1 MRAASVGM
9 AIQENNNGSTLRQ
22 RTTPQKSISTPNFGK
37 KKSAADMPSCGAF
50 LFERFSFWDRK
61 QDETAKKKCD
71 NDIELYRSKLASDL
85 EQNIG
90 MLKSPVTTFM
100 LFLQYAGEVAAF
112 GVKRVLTSRL
122 TWFCVVPAIVSWIAA
137 KFIWP
142 DGFNPPVCGE
152 TEGGALWKV
161 EMMTME
167 VLWWA
172 ILGILSS
179 VGFGTGLH
187 SGVMFLFPHVMEV
200 VTAGEACRTTNGL
213 VPWYQHP
220 CYLDCSTTYGPKDDS
235 SVNFWRFWALVA
247 PSCIIWGVGTAM
259 GELPPYLVSKAARL
273 AGSKDTEFESE
284 LEEARGRTDVLS
296 RMKIWTIDFTEKHG
310 FIGVFLLASWPNAAF
325 DMCGMCCGYVLMP
338 FWTFLIATILGKGFV
353 KVNGQGAFFINLF
366 GRDAFQVMLSAL
378 GNFDEWI
385 KSILGKTFGLAKLV
399 EKKRGELI
407 LSFKMQTRI
416 KPAELFA
423 KKSSGS
429 LGMADIQAFY
439 KNGADPAAAD
449 GASKV
454 IAQRV
459 LTEWDAN
466 KNGQLSLEEVGK
478 AVSKT
483 DKKLSLGSLD
493 PGKPTSIFKVAFELF
508 IFALILYFVVSIVD
522 QCAKAKQQE
531 LDEKKVQAKI
541 EKMSLKKSHSE
552 AAIGG

>member
-1 MRAASVGM
+1 
-9 AIQENNNGSTLRQ
+9 
-22 RTTPQKSISTPNFGK
+22 
-37 KKSAADMPSCGAF
+37 
-50 LFERFSFWDRK
+50 
-61 QDETAKKKCD
+61 
-71 NDIELYRSKLASDL
+71 
-85 EQNIG
+85 
-90 MLKSPVTTFM
+90 
-100 LFLQYAGEVAAF
+100 
-112 GVKRVLTSRL
+112 
-122 TWFCVVPAIVSWIAA
+122 
-137 KFIWP
+137 
-142 DGFNPPVCGE
+142 
-152 TEGGALWKV
+152 
-161 EMMTME
+161 
-167 VLWWA
+167 
-172 ILGILSS
+172 
-179 VGFGTGLH
+179 
-187 SGVMFLFPHVMEV
+187 
-200 VTAGEACRTTNGL
+200 
-213 VPWYQHP
+213 
-220 CYLDCSTTYGPKDDS
+220 
-235 SVNFWRFWALVA
+235 
-247 PSCIIWGVGTAM
+247 M

-459 LTEWDAN
+459 LKEWDAN